1 MKKFS
6 FRLQNVLELR
16 EREEEDKE
24 RLLGEATARLLK
36 AKGTLAVLEGKREH
50 NQPGSDDESMVYMAG
65 IYLARLLQEIEQA
78 TGHVL
83 QCEIEVQAARDEYIR
98 AHRAAE
104 GLRKLKQKKLDEYNK
119 ALDAHEEKFLDEI
132 STLRYSRDTKESR

>member
-16 EREEEDKE
+16 EREEEEKE
-24 RLLGEATARLLK
+24 RLLGTATARLLS
-36 AKGTLAVLEGKREH
+36 AKGALAMLEGKREQ
-50 NQPGSDDESMVYMAG
+50 NQPGSDDESLVYMSG
-65 IYLARLLQEIEQA
+65 LYLARLLHEIEQA
-78 TGHVL
+78 AQFVQ
-83 QCEIEVQAARDEYIR
+83 QCEAEVEAAREEYIR

-104 GLRKLKQKKLDEYNK
+104 SLRKLRQKKLDEYNK
-119 ALDAHEEKFLDEI
+119 ALEAHEEKFLDEI

>member
-16 EREEEDKE
+16 EREEEEKE

-36 AKGTLAVLEGKREH
+36 AKGVLAMLEAKREE
-50 NQPGSDDESMVYMAG
+50 NQSVSDDESMVYMSG
-65 IYLARLLQEIEQA
+65 LYLARLLHEIER
-78 TGHVL
+78 TLELVM
-83 QCEIEVQAARDEYIR
+83 QCEGEVHAAREEYIR

>member
-36 AKGTLAVLEGKREH
+36 AKGTLATLEGKREQ
-50 NQPGSDDESMVYMAG
+50 NQPGTDDESVVYMSG
-65 IYLARLLQEIEQA
+65 LYLARLLHEIERA
-78 TGHVL
+78 TEFVQ
-83 QCEIEVQAARDEYIR
+83 QCEADVQTARDEYLR

-104 GLRKLKQKKLDEYNK
+104 SLRKLRKKKLDEYNK
-119 ALDAHEEKFLDEI
+119 ALEAHEEKFLDEI
-132 STLRYSRDTKESR
+132 STLRYSRDTKENR